1 MSIPSDHHTNVV
13 RTRAAIPQ
21 RMYFPPSDRW
31 SSFTDTGSDE
41 APGVG
46 RGVIG
51 EGEGAER
58 MVETLAPSVVMAT
71 FSFSLM
77 SAVTETEDSS
87 SLARAAGDEEEAATR
102 PAVARPTAAALAEAA
117 AMMCELSSALS
128 SAATAF
134 WAFDRASSSKAS
146 AFCSS
151 SVTDASSSTADVAAA
166 ATAGSASRMGS
177 STFEE
182 RAEGIRLC

>member
-31 SSFTDTGSDE
+31 SSFTDTGSDG